1 LFTVTCLIMHA
12 PRNENETRPAIIY
25 LDNNA
30 TTRVAP
36 EVFEAMVP
44 FLTEY
49 YGNPSSAYSFGK
61 LVEGHIIEAR
71 EKVASL
77 LGATAKEI
85 IFTSCGTESDNMAIW
100 SALQTT
106 GKRHIVTTQVEHSAL
121 MNQTEQ
127 LERMGFGVTRLPV
140 RADGT
145 LSVSDVENAIR
156 DDTGIVSIMWAN
168 NETGVIFPV
177 EEIATM
183 VKNKRLQLEAADPAN
198 KGKGPYF
205 HTDAVQTPGKIDLR
219 HVAKSDIDFLS
230 MSGHKLH
237 APKGVGVLYVKR
249 RTKVVPY
256 VIGGGQ
262 ERGKRG
268 GTENVASIIGLG
280 RAAELALATLDDEQT
295 RIRALRDSFEEALL
309 KRLPHIYINGK
320 REERLPNTSN
330 IAFDFVEAE
339 AILMRLDKKGICA
352 SSGSACTTGSL
363 DPSHVLSAMGLTPAR
378 ARSCVRFSF
387 SHYNRD
393 SDIAYALEIIP
404 PMIEE
409 LRAMSPLSPEH
420 PDNFAY
426 DVTAARE
433 KEEKLMAQT
442 MAAINE

>member
-1 LFTVTCLIMHA
+1 MHA
-12 PRNENETRPAIIY
+12 PRKEVIY
-25 LDNNA
+25 IDNNA

-44 FLTEY
+44 FLTEH

-61 LVEGHIIEAR
+61 RVEGHLKEAR
-71 EKVASL
+71 EKVAAL
-77 LGATAKEI
+77 VGATPKEI
-85 IFTSCGTESDNMAIW
+85 IFTSCGTESDNAAIW

-106 GKRHIVTTQVEHSAL
+106 GKKHIVTTQVEHSAI
-121 MNQTEQ
+121 MNQTEW
-127 LERMGFGVTRLPV
+127 LEKNGYGVTRLPV
-140 RADGT
+140 APDGT
-145 LSVSDVENAIR
+145 LSLADVEDAIR
-156 DDTGIVSIMWAN
+156 EDTAIVSIMWAN
-168 NETGVIFPV
+168 NETGILFPV
-177 EEIATM
+177 EEIASLC
-183 VKNKRLQLEAADPAN
+183 KR
-198 KGKGPYF
+198 KGVLF

-219 HVAKSDIDFLS
+219 SVAKSDIDFLS

-268 GTENVASIIGLG
+268 GTENVASIVGLG
-280 RAAELALATLDDEQT
+280 RASELAVANLGDEQN
-295 RIRALRDSFEEALL
+295 RVRALRDRFENTLL
-309 KRLPHIYINGK
+309 EKLPHLYING
-320 REERLPNTSN
+320 RRDQRLPNTSN

-339 AILMRLDKKGICA
+339 AILMSLDDKGICA

-387 SHYNRD
+387 SHYNTD
-393 SDIAYALEIIP
+393 ADIDAALQILP
-404 PMIEE
+404 PMIER
-409 LRAMSPLSPEH
+409 LRAMSPLSADH

-426 DVTAARE
+426 DVEAARE
-433 KEEKLMAQT
+433 REEKLMAKT

>member
-1 LFTVTCLIMHA
+1 MHA
-12 PRNENETRPAIIY
+12 PRHENSSRPAVVY

-61 LVEGHIIEAR
+61 LVEGHLIEAR
-71 EKVASL
+71 EKVATL
-77 LGATAKEI
+77 LGCTAKEI

-106 GKRHIVTTQVEHSAL
+106 GKRHIVTTQVEHSAI
-121 MNQTEQ
+121 MNQTDQ

-140 RADGT
+140 AADGT
-145 LSVSDVENAIR
+145 LSLADVENAIR

-168 NETGVIFPV
+168 NETGVLFPV
-177 EEIATM
+177 EEIATI
-183 VKNKRLQLEAADPAN
+183 VKKKRLASADP
-198 KGKGPYF
+198 KKGPFF

-219 HVAKSDIDFLS
+219 HVADTDIDFLS
-230 MSGHKLH
+230 LSGHKLH
-237 APKGVGVLYVKR
+237 APKGVGVLYVKK

-268 GTENVASIIGLG
+268 GTENVASIVGLG
-280 RAAELALATLDDEQT
+280 RAAELALEKLSDEQSRVRT
-295 RIRALRDSFEEALL
+295 MRDLFEEELL
-309 KRLPHIYINGK
+309 QKLPHIYINGK
-320 REERLPNTSN
+320 RDQRLPNTSN

-339 AILMRLDKKGICA
+339 AVLLKLDLAGICS

-363 DPSHVLSAMGLTPAR
+363 DPSHVLSAMGLSPAR

-387 SHYNRD
+387 SHYNTME
-393 SDIAYALEIIP
+393 DIEYALKVIP
-404 PMIEE
+404 PLIEG
-409 LRAMSPLSPEH
+409 LRAMSPLGPEH
-420 PDNFAY
+420 TDNFAY

-433 KEEKLMAQT
+433 KEEKMMAAT
-442 MAAINE
+442 MASINE

>member
-1 LFTVTCLIMHA
+1 MHA
-12 PRNENETRPAIIY
+12 PRSENGSRPEVIY

-61 LVEGHIIEAR
+61 FVEGHLKEAR
-71 EKVASL
+71 EKVAAL
-77 LGATAKEI
+77 LGCTPKEI
-85 IFTSCGTESDNMAIW
+85 IFTSCGTESDI
-100 SALQTT
+100 
-106 GKRHIVTTQVEHSAL
+106 

-140 RADGT
+140 QADGT
-145 LSVSDVENAIR
+145 LSAADVEKAIR
-156 DDTGIVSIMWAN
+156 DDTGMVSIMWAN
-168 NETGVIFPV
+168 NETGIIFPV
-177 EEIATM
+177 EEIASIC
-183 VKNKRLQLEAADPAN
+183 KR
-198 KGKGPYF
+198 KGVLF
-205 HTDAVQTPGKIDLR
+205 HTDAVQTPGKLDLS

-280 RAAELALATLDDEQT
+280 RAAELAIATFADEQT
-295 RIRALRDSFEEALL
+295 RVRALRDRFEDTLL
-309 KRLPHIYINGK
+309 QRLPHLYINGK
-320 REERLPNTSN
+320 RDQRLPNTSN
-330 IAFDFVEAE
+330 MAFDFVEAE
-339 AILMRLDKKGICA
+339 AILMRLDQKGICA

-393 SDIAYALEIIP
+393 SDIDYALEIIP

-409 LRAMSPLSPEH
+409 LRAMSPLGPEH
-420 PDNFAY
+420 TDNFAY
-426 DVTAARE
+426 DVEAARE

>member
-1 LFTVTCLIMHA
+1 MHA
-12 PRNENETRPAIIY
+12 TRPEVVY

-61 LVEGHIIEAR
+61 LVEGHLKEAR
-71 EKVASL
+71 EKVAAL
-77 LGATAKEI
+77 LGCTAKEI

-100 SALQTT
+100 SALQTS
-106 GKRHIVTTQVEHSAL
+106 GKRHIVTTQVEHSAI
-121 MNQTEQ
+121 MNQTDV

-140 RADGT
+140 RPDGT
-145 LSVSDVENAIR
+145 LSVSDVEKAIR
-156 DDTGIVSIMWAN
+156 DDTGVVSIMWAN
-168 NETGVIFPV
+168 NETGILFPV
-177 EEIATM
+177 EEIAT
-183 VKNKRLQLEAADPAN
+183 VCKK
-198 KGKGPYF
+198 KGVLF

-230 MSGHKLH
+230 LSGHKLH
-237 APKGVGVLYVKR
+237 APKGVGVLYVKK
-249 RTKVVPY
+249 RTKIVPY

-268 GTENVASIIGLG
+268 GTENVASIVGLG
-280 RAAELALATLDDEQT
+280 RAAELALERLDEEQT
-295 RIRALRDSFEEALL
+295 RVRALRDSFEEALL
-309 KRLPHIYINGK
+309 ARLPNLYINGK
-320 REERLPNTSN
+320 RDQRLPNTTN

-339 AILMRLDKKGICA
+339 AILLKLDLNGICA

-387 SHYNRD
+387 SHYNTQAEID
-393 SDIAYALEIIP
+393 HALAVIP
-404 PMIEE
+404 PMIEG
-409 LRAMSPLSPEH
+409 LRAMSPLNADH

-426 DVTAARE
+426 DVEAARE
-433 KEEKLMAQT
+433 KEEKLMAAT
-442 MAAINE
+442 MAAIND

>member
-1 LFTVTCLIMHA
+1 MHA
-12 PRNENETRPAIIY
+12 SRPELIY

-44 FLTEY
+44 FLTEF

-61 LVEGHIIEAR
+61 LVEGHVIEAR
-71 EKVASL
+71 EKVAAL
-77 LGATAKEI
+77 LGCTAKEI
-85 IFTSCGTESDNMAIW
+85 IFTSCGTESDNAAIW

-106 GKRHIVTTQVEHSAL
+106 GKRHIVTTQVEHSAI
-121 MNQTEQ
+121 MNQTEA

-140 RADGT
+140 AADGT
-145 LSVSDVENAIR
+145 LDLAEVEKAIR
-156 DDTGIVSIMWAN
+156 DDTAIVSIMWGN
-168 NETGVIFPV
+168 NETGVLFPV
-177 EEIATM
+177 EEIASM
-183 VKNKRLQLEAADPAN
+183 VKRKREEFCKDNPKLKD
-198 KGKGPYF
+198 KGPFF

-219 HVAKSDIDFLS
+219 SVGKSDIDFLS
-230 MSGHKLH
+230 LSGHKLH

-249 RTKVVPY
+249 RTKISPY

-280 RAAELALATLDDEQT
+280 RAAELAMERLADEQK
-295 RIRALRDSFEEALL
+295 RVKILRDRFEDTLL
-309 KRLPHIYINGK
+309 ARLPHLYVNGN
-320 REERLPNTSN
+320 RQQRLPNTSN

-339 AILMRLDKKGICA
+339 AILMRLDKKNICA

-387 SHYNRD
+387 SHYNTD
-393 SDIAYALEIIP
+393 ADIDYALEVIP
-404 PMIEE
+404 PMIEQ
-409 LRAMSPLSPEH
+409 LRAMSPLGPDH

-426 DVTAARE
+426 DVEAARE
-433 KEEKLMAQT
+433 KEEKMMAET

>member
-1 LFTVTCLIMHA
+1 MHA
-12 PRNENETRPAIIY
+12 PRSENEPKREIIY

-30 TTRVAP
+30 TTRIAP

-61 LVEGHIIEAR
+61 LVEGHLKEAR

-77 LGATAKEI
+77 LGCTPKEI

-100 SALQTT
+100 SALQTS
-106 GKRHIVTTQVEHSAL
+106 GKRHIVTTQVEHSAI

-127 LERMGFGVTRLPV
+127 LERLGFGVTRLPV
-140 RADGT
+140 KADGT
-145 LSVSDVENAIR
+145 LSVEDVEKAIR
-156 DDTGIVSIMWAN
+156 DDTGVVSIMWAN
-168 NETGVIFPV
+168 NETGVLFPV
-177 EEIATM
+177 EEIAA
-183 VKNKRLQLEAADPAN
+183 VCKR
-198 KGKGPYF
+198 KGVLF

-219 HVAKSDIDFLS
+219 HVAKTDIDFLS

-268 GTENVASIIGLG
+268 GTENVASIVGLG
-280 RAAELALATLDDEQT
+280 RAAELAIERLPDEQT
-295 RIRALRDSFEEALL
+295 RVRAMRDLFEENLL
-309 KRLPHIYINGK
+309 QRLPHIYINGK
-320 REERLPNTSN
+320 RDQRLPNTSN

-339 AILMRLDKKGICA
+339 AILMKLDVAGICA

-363 DPSHVLSAMGLTPAR
+363 DPSHVLSAMGLNPAR

-393 SDIAYALEIIP
+393 TDIDLALEIIP
-404 PMIEE
+404 PMIEK
-409 LRAMSPLSPEH
+409 LRAMSPLGPDH
-420 PDNFAY
+420 TDNFAY
-426 DVTAARE
+426 DVEAARE
-433 KEEKLMAQT
+433 REEKGMAAT

>member
-1 LFTVTCLIMHA
+1 MHA
-12 PRNENETRPAIIY
+12 PRTENEAHPEVVY

-61 LVEGHIIEAR
+61 RVEGHLIEAR
-71 EKVASL
+71 EKVAALVGS
-77 LGATAKEI
+77 TAKEI

-106 GKRHIVTTQVEHSAL
+106 GKRHIITTQVEHSAI
-121 MNQTEQ
+121 MNQTDQ

-140 RADGT
+140 QPDGT
-145 LSVSDVENAIR
+145 LNLSDVESAIR
-156 DDTGIVSIMWAN
+156 EDTAIVSIMWAN
-168 NETGVIFPV
+168 NETGILFPV
-177 EEIATM
+177 EEIATI
-183 VKNKRLQLEAADPAN
+183 VKNKRAQFTAANPTN
-198 KGKGPYF
+198 KGPFF

-249 RTKVVPY
+249 RTKIVPY

-280 RAAELALATLDDEQT
+280 RAADLALERLSEEQT
-295 RIRALRDSFEEALL
+295 RVRGLRDRFENTLL
-309 KRLPHIYINGK
+309 QRLPHLYVNGK
-320 REERLPNTSN
+320 RDQRLPNTSN

-339 AILMRLDKKGICA
+339 AILMRLDRKGICA

-393 SDIAYALEIIP
+393 SDIDYALEIIP

-420 PDNFAY
+420 TDNFAY

>member
-1 LFTVTCLIMHA
+1 MHA
-12 PRNENETRPAIIY
+12 PNPSRPEVVY

-44 FLTEY
+44 FLTEL

-61 LVEGHIIEAR
+61 CVEGHIKEAR

-77 LGATAKEI
+77 LGCTAKEI
-85 IFTSCGTESDNMAIW
+85 IFTSCGTESDNAAIW

-106 GKRHIVTTQVEHSAL
+106 GKKHIVTTQVEHSAL
-121 MNQTEQ
+121 MNQTEWF
-127 LERMGFGVTRLPV
+127 EKNGYGVTRLPV
-140 RADGT
+140 AADGT
-145 LSVSDVENAIR
+145 LQVADVEKAIR
-156 DDTGIVSIMWAN
+156 DDTAIVSIMWAN
-168 NETGVIFPV
+168 NETGVLFPV
-177 EEIATM
+177 EEIAAM
-183 VKNKRLQLEAADPAN
+183 CKR
-198 KGKGPYF
+198 KGVLF

-237 APKGVGVLYVKR
+237 APKGVGVLYVKK
-249 RTKVVPY
+249 RTKIVPY

-268 GTENVASIIGLG
+268 GTENVASIVGLG
-280 RAAELALATLDDEQT
+280 RAAELALATLQDEQT
-295 RIRALRDSFEEALL
+295 RVRALRDRFEEALL
-309 KRLPHIYINGK
+309 KRLPNIYINGK
-320 REERLPNTSN
+320 RDQRLPNTTN

-339 AILMRLDKKGICA
+339 AILLKLDLKGICA

-387 SHYNRD
+387 SHYNTD
-393 SDIAYALEIIP
+393 AEIDYALQVIP
-404 PMIEE
+404 PMIEG
-409 LRAMSPLSPEH
+409 LRAMSPLNADH
-420 PDNFAY
+420 TDNHGF
-426 DVTAARE
+426 DVEAARE
-433 KEEKLMAQT
+433 REEKLMAAT

>member
-1 LFTVTCLIMHA
+1 MHA
-12 PRNENETRPAIIY
+12 SRPELVY

-44 FLTEY
+44 FLTEF

-61 LVEGHIIEAR
+61 KVEGYLNEAR
-71 EKVASL
+71 EKVAAL
-77 LGATAKEI
+77 LGAKAKEI
-85 IFTSCGTESDNMAIW
+85 IFTSCGTESDNAAIW
-100 SALQTT
+100 SSLQTS
-106 GKRHIVTTQVEHSAL
+106 GKKHIVTTQVEHSAI
-121 MNQTEQ
+121 MNQTEA

-140 RADGT
+140 AADGT
-145 LSVSDVENAIR
+145 LKVEDVEKAIR

-168 NETGVIFPV
+168 NETGVLFPV

-183 VKNKRLQLEAADPAN
+183 VKRKREEFEKAG

-219 HVAKSDIDFLS
+219 GVAKSDIDFLS

-237 APKGVGVLYVKR
+237 APKGVGVLYVKN

-268 GTENVASIIGLG
+268 GTENVASIVGLG
-280 RAAELALATLDDEQT
+280 RAAELAQERLDDEQK
-295 RIRALRDSFEEALL
+295 RVRAMRDRFEDALL
-309 KRLPHIYINGK
+309 ARLPHIYING
-320 REERLPNTSN
+320 RRDQRLPNTSN

-339 AILMRLDKKGICA
+339 AILFRLDNVGICA

-387 SHYNRD
+387 SHYNTD
-393 SDIAYALEIIP
+393 ADIDYALEVIP
-404 PMIEE
+404 PMIEQ

-442 MAAINE
+442 MASINE

>member
-1 LFTVTCLIMHA
+1 MHA
-12 PRNENETRPAIIY
+12 SRPEVIY

-61 LVEGHIIEAR
+61 LVEGHLIEAR
-71 EKVASL
+71 AKVASL
-77 LGATAKEI
+77 LGCTPKEI
-85 IFTSCGTESDNMAIW
+85 IFTSCGTESDNAAIW
-100 SALQTT
+100 SALQTS
-106 GKRHIVTTQVEHSAL
+106 GKKHIVTTQVEHSAI
-121 MNQTEQ
+121 MNQTDV
-127 LERMGFGVTRLPV
+127 LERMGFGITRLPV
-140 RADGT
+140 AADGT
-145 LSVSDVENAIR
+145 LSLSEVENAIR

-168 NETGVIFPV
+168 NETGILFPI
-177 EEIATM
+177 EEIASLC
-183 VKNKRLQLEAADPAN
+183 KK
-198 KGKGPYF
+198 KGVLF

-219 HVAKSDIDFLS
+219 HVAKNDIDFLS
-230 MSGHKLH
+230 LSGHKLH
-237 APKGVGVLYVKR
+237 APKGVGVLYVKK

-268 GTENVASIIGLG
+268 GTENVASIVGLG
-280 RAAELALATLDDEQT
+280 RAAELALDRLSEEQT
-295 RIRALRDSFEEALL
+295 RVRALRDLFEESLL
-309 KRLPHIYINGK
+309 QRLPHLYINGK
-320 REERLPNTSN
+320 RDQRLPNTSN

-339 AILMRLDKKGICA
+339 AILMRLDRAGICA

-387 SHYNRD
+387 SHYTTEAD
-393 SDIAYALEIIP
+393 VEYALKIIP

-409 LRAMSPLSPEH
+409 LRAMSPLNPEH
-420 PDNFAY
+420 RDNFAY
-426 DVTAARE
+426 DVESARE
-433 KEEKLMAQT
+433 REEKLMAQT

>member
-1 LFTVTCLIMHA
+1 MHA
-12 PRNENETRPAIIY
+12 SRPEVIY

-61 LVEGHIIEAR
+61 LVEGHLIEAR
-71 EKVASL
+71 AKVASL
-77 LGATAKEI
+77 LGCTPKEI
-85 IFTSCGTESDNMAIW
+85 IFTSCGTESDNAAIW
-100 SALQTT
+100 SALQTS
-106 GKRHIVTTQVEHSAL
+106 GKKHIVTTQVEHSAI
-121 MNQTEQ
+121 MNQTDV

-140 RADGT
+140 AADGT

-177 EEIATM
+177 EEIASLC
-183 VKNKRLQLEAADPAN
+183 KK
-198 KGKGPYF
+198 KGVLF
-205 HTDAVQTPGKIDLR
+205 HTDAVQTPGKIDLS

-249 RTKVVPY
+249 RTKIVPY

-268 GTENVASIIGLG
+268 GTENVASIVGLG
-280 RAAELALATLDDEQT
+280 RAAELALEKLGDEQT
-295 RIRALRDSFEEALL
+295 RIRAMRDLFEEALME
-309 KRLPHIYINGK
+309 KLPHLYINGK
-320 REERLPNTSN
+320 RDQRLPNTSN

-339 AILMRLDKKGICA
+339 AILMRLDRAGICA

-363 DPSHVLSAMGLTPAR
+363 DPSHVLSAMGMTPAR

-387 SHYNRD
+387 SHYNTEA
-393 SDIAYALEIIP
+393 DIDHALKVIP

-409 LRAMSPLSPEH
+409 LRAMSPLNPEH
-420 PDNFAY
+420 RDNFAY
-426 DVTAARE
+426 DVESARE
-433 KEEKLMAQT
+433 REEKGMAAT

>member
-1 LFTVTCLIMHA
+1 MHA
-12 PRNENETRPAIIY
+12 PRTEETARPEVIY

-36 EVFEAMVP
+36 EVFEAMVS

-61 LVEGHIIEAR
+61 FVEGHLKEAR
-71 EKVASL
+71 EKVAGL
-77 LGATAKEI
+77 LGCTPKEI

-100 SALQTT
+100 SALQTS
-106 GKRHIVTTQVEHSAL
+106 GKRHIITTQVEHSAL
-121 MNQTEQ
+121 MNQTDR
-127 LERMGFGVTRLPV
+127 LEMMGFGVTRLPV
-140 RADGT
+140 AADGT
-145 LSVSDVENAIR
+145 LSLADVEKAIR
-156 DDTGIVSIMWAN
+156 DDTAIVSIMWAN
-168 NETGVIFPV
+168 NETGVLFPV
-177 EEIATM
+177 EEIASLC
-183 VKNKRLQLEAADPAN
+183 KK
-198 KGKGPYF
+198 KGVLF

-249 RTKVVPY
+249 RTKIVPY

-268 GTENVASIIGLG
+268 GTENVASIVGLG
-280 RAAELALATLDDEQT
+280 RAAELALEKLSDEQT
-295 RIRALRDSFEEALL
+295 RVRAMRDFFEEAILAH
-309 KRLPHIYINGK
+309 LPHIYING
-320 REERLPNTSN
+320 RRDQRLPITSN

-339 AILMRLDKKGICA
+339 AILFRLWDKRICA

-363 DPSHVLSAMGLTPAR
+363 DPSHVLSAMGMTPAR

-387 SHYNRD
+387 SHYNTEA
-393 SDIAYALEIIP
+393 DIDHALKIIP

-409 LRAMSPLSPEH
+409 LRAMSPLGP
-420 PDNFAY
+420 
-426 DVTAARE
+426 
-433 KEEKLMAQT
+433 
-442 MAAINE
+442 

>member
-1 LFTVTCLIMHA
+1 MHA
-12 PRNENETRPAIIY
+12 PRHEVTY

-44 FLTEY
+44 FLTEH

-61 LVEGHIIEAR
+61 RVEGHLKEAR
-71 EKVASL
+71 EKVAAL
-77 LGATAKEI
+77 LSCTPKEI
-85 IFTSCGTESDNMAIW
+85 IFTSCGTESDNAAIW
-100 SALQTT
+100 SALQTS
-106 GKRHIVTTQVEHSAL
+106 GKRHIVTTQVEHSAI
-121 MNQTEQ
+121 MKQTEH
-127 LERMGFGVTRLPV
+127 LEMMGFGVTRLPV
-140 RADGT
+140 AADGT
-145 LSVSDVENAIR
+145 LKVEDVEKAIR
-156 DDTGIVSIMWAN
+156 DDTAIVSIMWAN
-168 NETGVIFPV
+168 NETGVLFPV

-183 VKNKRLQLEAADPAN
+183 VKRKREEFEKATGQ

-219 HVAKSDIDFLS
+219 GVAKSDIDFLS

-268 GTENVASIIGLG
+268 GTENVASIVGLG
-280 RAAELALATLDDEQT
+280 RAAELAVERLADEQK
-295 RIRALRDSFEEALL
+295 RVRGMRDRFEDALL
-309 KRLPHIYINGK
+309 ARLPHIYING
-320 REERLPNTSN
+320 RRDTRLPNTSN

-339 AILMRLDKKGICA
+339 AILFRLDNVGICA

-387 SHYNRD
+387 SHYN
-393 SDIAYALEIIP
+393 SDVDIDTALQILP
-404 PMIEE
+404 PMIER
-409 LRAMSPLSPEH
+409 LRAMSPLNADH

-426 DVTAARE
+426 DVEAARE
-433 KEEKLMAQT
+433 KEEKRRAGT
-442 MAAINE
+442 MAPIDE

>member
-1 LFTVTCLIMHA
+1 MHA
-12 PRNENETRPAIIY
+12 PRHDVTY

-61 LVEGHIIEAR
+61 RVEGHLKEAR
-71 EKVASL
+71 EKVAAL
-77 LGATAKEI
+77 LGATPKEI
-85 IFTSCGTESDNMAIW
+85 IFTSCGTESDNAAIW

-106 GKRHIVTTQVEHSAL
+106 GKKHIVTTQVEHSAI
-121 MNQTEQ
+121 MNQTEW
-127 LERMGFGVTRLPV
+127 LEKNGYGVTRLPV
-140 RADGT
+140 AADGT
-145 LSVSDVENAIR
+145 LTVADVEKAIR
-156 DDTGIVSIMWAN
+156 DDTAIVSIMWAN
-168 NETGVIFPV
+168 NETGVLFPV
-177 EEIATM
+177 EEIASLC
-183 VKNKRLQLEAADPAN
+183 KR
-198 KGKGPYF
+198 KGVLF

-219 HVAKSDIDFLS
+219 GVAKSDIDFLS

-249 RTKVVPY
+249 RTKILPY

-268 GTENVASIIGLG
+268 GTENVASIVGLG
-280 RAAELALATLDDEQT
+280 RASELALSRLADEQT
-295 RIRALRDSFEEALL
+295 RVRILRDRFENALL
-309 KRLPHIYINGK
+309 EKLPHLYVNGN
-320 REERLPNTSN
+320 RNQRLPNTSN

-339 AILMRLDKKGICA
+339 AILMMLDKNGICA

-387 SHYNRD
+387 SHYN
-393 SDIAYALEIIP
+393 SDADIDYALQVIP
-404 PMIEE
+404 PMIEK
-409 LRAMSPLSPEH
+409 LRAMSPLNAEH
-420 PDNFAY
+420 PDNFNY
-426 DVTAARE
+426 DVEAARE